1 MPIYEYL
8 CETHGRFEVF
18 LSFKDRKEFS
28 LCPQYDNDFM
38 PCENVCPIQVSIP
51 TMKPDKH
58 WAGTITDSGKYVTSE
73 KEYQAEN
80 KHLVP
85 ATRENQEY
93 IQKKHVQVGLE
104 RHERK
109 DQKIER
115 FLANQL
121 AGVDIG
127 DGTAVV
133 KEKNK
138 IEKMRR
144 E

>member
-8 CETHGRFEVF
+8 CETHGTFEVF
-18 LSFKDRKEFS
+18 VSMKDRKEVS
-28 LCPQYDNDFM
+28 LCPQYDNDFN
-38 PCENVCPIQVSIP
+38 PCECVCPIQVSIP

-58 WAGTITDSGKYVTSE
+58 WAGTVTSSGKYVTSE
-73 KEYQAEN
+73 KEYKAEN
-80 KHLVP
+80 KYLVP

-93 IQKKHVQVGLE
+93 IQKKYVQVGLE

-121 AGVDIG
+121 AGVAIDG
-127 DGTAVV
+127 DTAVV
-133 KEKNK
+133 SEINKQNRMRKE
-138 IEKMRR
+138 
-144 E
+144 